1 MQLKEYRFEGGPLHG
16 ETRACA
22 GDSEFV
28 VPMCNETSWRQQ
40 AFTAH
45 ELVPDTGPEIG
56 HAIYQLS
63 FVRDWDNG
71 KKIDSYCGVSP
82 ARSRLALP
90 LRGFARF
97 WHSPPLSPCVTGFD
111 LTDIR
116 SC

>member
-71 KKIDSYCGVSP
+71 KKIDSYYRCVSVP
-82 ARSRLALP
+82 KWYGAHNP
-90 LRGFARF
+90 CN
-97 WHSPPLSPCVTGFD
+97 LSQPCP
-111 LTDIR
+111 
-116 SC
+116 